1 MSSNE
6 KIKREICKF
15 EKTGLEACVINEK
28 GKLAYQT
35 QSSQKENCCN
45 QCNYLK
51 LESNTD
57 PDDWFNDDAIKATCL
72 NLNIVIGDYLSPS
85 ELANIHKPIYCPFL
99 GRELTKI
106 EKEIVSIRLKHR
118 NE

>member
-6 KIKREICKF
+6 KIKREICEF
-15 EKTGLEACVINEK
+15 ESTGLKKCVINEK
-28 GKLAYQT
+28 GRLAYQT
-35 QSSQKENCCN
+35 ESIQKENCCN
-45 QCNYLK
+45 QCDYLE
-51 LESNTD
+51 LESNPD
-57 PDDWFNDDAIKATCL
+57 PDDCFNDDAMKATCL
-72 NLNIVIGDYLSPS
+72 NLNIVIGEYLSPS

-99 GRELTKI
+99 GRELTEL